1 MGLAR
6 TPIDDLAA
14 RAAWDRLRRP
24 VWLFCP
30 VACRGVYANP
40 PALALWGAESLDELL
55 ARDFSDLSTAV
66 RTRTDRLRALTANGE
81 EIDESW
87 TFYPKGRPV
96 TVRAA
101 ISTVVLTDG
110 RDVLLFEAA
119 PLDVEAE
126 ERRAVEALRH
136 SAGPIGLFDGEG
148 TPLFANPAAYAVYGP
163 EKSFLDRFAETAEGQ
178 AVLALALAGKETG
191 VLHAMKTKSG
201 IRWHHLDCRPLPDP
215 VTGSVSI
222 LLNERDVTDRVEAE
236 AGRAAA
242 EQKAAMAEA
251 RQRFLTDM
259 SHELRT
265 PLNAVLGFSSLLL
278 KDGLTPAQDS
288 HAARIHAAGDELAAV
303 VEQMIGLSLREEGAA
318 AVTDAAVRT
327 QPIAAMPNA
336 GPAKDGEDEAAL
348 RVLYI
353 DDNDSNRALVSCL
366 LTSQGIHCE
375 TADDG
380 AQGLAAAARGG
391 WDVVLMDIQMPVMD
405 GVASARCIRA
415 LKSVASSV
423 PIIAVTANTLEEQLV
438 SYAAAGMND
447 CVAKPIRPL
456 ELLEKVTDWA
466 STGWREEWPG
476 LRTEV
481 AA

>member
-1 MGLAR
+1 MGPAR

-30 VACRGVYANP
+30 VSCRGVYANP
-40 PALALWGAESLDELL
+40 PALELWGAESLDELL
-55 ARDFSDLSTAV
+55 ARDFSNLSTAV
-66 RTRTDRLRALTANGE
+66 RTRTDRLRAQTANGE

-87 TFYPKGRPV
+87 TFYPRGQPV
-96 TVRAA
+96 TVRAV
-101 ISTVVLTDG
+101 ISTVVLADG

-136 SAGPIGLFDGEG
+136 SAGPVGLFDGEG

-163 EKSFLDRFAETAEGQ
+163 DKGFLDRFAETAEGQ
-178 AVLALALAGKETG
+178 AVLAMALAGEETG
-191 VLHAMKTKSG
+191 VLHAMKTRSG
-201 IRWHHLDCRPLPDP
+201 LRWHHLDCRPLPDP

-236 AGRAAA
+236 AARAAA

-265 PLNAVLGFSSLLL
+265 PLNAVLGFSALLL

-288 HAARIHAAGDELAAV
+288 YAARIHAAGDELAAV

-318 AVTDAAVRT
+318 LTDAAIRA
-327 QPIAAMPNA
+327 QPPAATPNA
-336 GPAKDGEDEAAL
+336 GPVPAGDREAGL

-353 DDNDSNRALVSCL
+353 DDNDSNRTLVCCL
-366 LTSQGIHCE
+366 LASQGIHCE

-415 LKSVASSV
+415 LKSAASSV

-456 ELLEKVTDWA
+456 ELLEKVADWA
-466 STGWREEWPG
+466 ASGWREEWPG
-476 LRTEV
+476 LTSE
-481 AA
+481 AAA